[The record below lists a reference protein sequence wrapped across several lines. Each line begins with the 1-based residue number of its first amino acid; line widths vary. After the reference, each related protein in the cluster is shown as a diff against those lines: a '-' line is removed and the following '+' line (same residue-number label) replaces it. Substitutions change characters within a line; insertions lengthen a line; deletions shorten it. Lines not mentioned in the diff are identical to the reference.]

1 MKKLIIFIATFMMVS
16 SIQAAEKLDLE
27 NITSRCFTASYVSG
41 VNPIEGTDLYASI
54 SNDGSQIVSYS
65 FKTGKQVTVLFDAAA
80 CKAPFESVDGY
91 ELSPDGKRMLILTK
105 RKSIYRR
112 SFTAEYFIYD
122 IASKSLLKLSDG
134 ENQQVATWSPDSRY
148 VAFVRENNLFI
159 TDGKKEVQV
168 TNDGKFNEIINGI
181 PDWVN
186 EEEFGFNK
194 AFAWNA
200 DGTALS

>member
-27 NITSRCFTASYVSG
+27 DITSRCFTASYVSG

-105 RKSIYRR
+105 RRVFTVVLLQQSI
-112 SFTAEYFIYD
+112 SFTTLP
-122 IASKSLLKLSDG
+122 ASLCSSCRMERTSRWLHGHQTPAMWLL
-134 ENQQVATWSPDSRY
+134 
-148 VAFVRENNLFI
+148 
-159 TDGKKEVQV
+159 
-168 TNDGKFNEIINGI
+168 
-181 PDWVN
+181 
-186 EEEFGFNK
+186 
-194 AFAWNA
+194 
-200 DGTALS
+200 

>member
-1 MKKLIIFIATFMMVS
+1 MKLIIFIATFMMVS

-27 NITSRCFTASYVSG
+27 DITSRCFTASYVSG

-65 FKTGKQVTVLFDAAA
+65 FKTGKQVTVLFDAAV

-112 SFTAEYFIYD
+112 SFTAEYFI
-122 IASKSLLKLSDG
+122 
-134 ENQQVATWSPDSRY
+134 
-148 VAFVRENNLFI
+148 
-159 TDGKKEVQV
+159 
-168 TNDGKFNEIINGI
+168 
-181 PDWVN
+181 
-186 EEEFGFNK
+186 
-194 AFAWNA
+194 
-200 DGTALS
+200 

>member
-27 NITSRCFTASYVSG
+27 DITSRCFTASYVSG

-134 ENQQVATWSPDSRY
+134 ENQQVATWSPDSRH

-168 TNDGKFNEIINGI
+168 TNEIGRASCRER
-181 PDWVN
+181 VC
-186 EEEFGFNK
+186 
-194 AFAWNA
+194 
-200 DGTALS
+200 LYV